1 MRCIGE
7 CAFAVFRGIAMKL
20 WAAAALA
27 TVLSTAAIAPSPA
40 QTSSSVRIGNG
51 SVGNGSAYELWRMNR
66 GSSFQLRVWRGT
78 RPSSASPTC
87 AYNFASNRD
96 AMAFWREISRLQG
109 CPGQGG
115 QASSICSHSSTS
127 STARSQRTG
136 TTIPAITTVPGTS
149 ATQSTCNIAEQ
160 ERAAVERLNWIRQN
174 PAAAGRQ
181 LGLNLSNVRP
191 RTPLRVNPVLTQVAR
206 SRSEDM
212 GNRRYFGHVDPDGNG
227 PNIKVAQAGYPLPR
241 YCLRDRSSN
250 SIESLIAGRSTGQQA
265 INDLIIDAGINPPGH
280 RIHLLAMDDF
290 FQRHTEVGI
299 GFACVPGS
307 PYTYYMTVLTAYP
320 ER

>member
-1 MRCIGE
+1 MN
-7 CAFAVFRGIAMKL
+7 F
-20 WAAAALA
+20 WAAAALTA
-27 TVLSTAAIAPSPA
+27 VLSTVAIAPSSA
-40 QTSSSVRIGNG
+40 QTSSVRIGNG
-51 SVGNGSAYELWRMNR
+51 SVGNGSAYELWRMNQ

-87 AYNFASNRD
+87 TYNFASNRD

-109 CPGQGG
+109 CPGQ
-115 QASSICSHSSTS
+115 ASSSSSNSSASSTS
-127 STARSQRTG
+127 STVQSQRTG

-149 ATQSTCNIAEQ
+149 ATPSTCNTAER
-160 ERAAVERLNWIRQN
+160 ERAAVERLNWMRQN

-181 LGLNLSNVRP
+181 LGLNLSSVRP
-191 RTPLRVNPVLTQVAR
+191 QTPLRINPVLTQVAR

-241 YCLRDRSSN
+241 HFLRDRSSN
-250 SIESLIAGRSTGQQA
+250 FIESLIAGRATGQQA
-265 INDLIIDAGINPPGH
+265 IDDLIIDAGINPPGH
-280 RIHLLAMDDF
+280 RIHLLAMDNF